1 MPYPVSDYMPNY
13 QQHDYTNGNLGYAA
27 YDRIATQDLRPLQPD
42 PYDRYKNAA
51 ADATSF
57 SQVYEHRRAQSAY
70 QGHDLAPMS
79 SAMRYDNR
87 LALEQ
92 ARLQHQHHQH
102 QASQAAAAYQA
113 QAHDEKAVGG
123 VSATLDYDM
132 DQMTEFVAEMAVGM
146 YAIYM
151 SRIRI
156 SDIDLVQSIK
166 PGINPPTTF
175 RKWVLQVLNA
185 TRLPSAT
192 ILLSLSYLS
201 LRVRGLS
208 ASGRFMP
215 TERSLYQMLTVA
227 LILGSKFLD
236 DNTFQNKSWAE
247 VSNISVMELNRD
259 ERDWLTTFGHRLH
272 HDPNGSSGYIVWEAK
287 WLTWQSRFMILPDP
301 MSSSISRQR
310 SVRHSLPS
318 AHSLSQYSRHGSTAA
333 SQASEM
339 SYDTASISPYDSW
352 HSQRSINNGSS
363 PATAPYST
371 GPHTPEYYNKWTR
384 EAAATLQPQAHLQAP
399 FGFAPLQTGFMPDL
413 TAYAS
418 SHNIGSYPSVGNMW
432 NVHGAHCQCANCRA
446 MHPRYNTVA
455 AA

>member
-1 MPYPVSDYMPNY
+1 MQAGQMTYPTSDYMPNY
-13 QQHDYTNGNLGYAA
+13 QQQDYTNGNAAYAA
-27 YDRIATQDLRPLQPD
+27 YDNIANHDLRPLQPD
-42 PYDRYKNAA
+42 PYDRYKNTA

-57 SQVYEHRRAQSAY
+57 SQIYEHRRAQSAY
-70 QGHDLAPMS
+70 QRHDLAPM
-79 SAMRYDNR
+79 AATMRYDDR

-92 ARLQHQHHQH
+92 ARIQH
-102 QASQAAAAYQA
+102 QADQVAAAYQA
-113 QAHDEKAVGG
+113 QAQDEKAVGG

-208 ASGRFMP
+208 TAGRFMP

-272 HDPNGSSGYIVWEAK
+272 HDPNGPSGYVAWEAK
-287 WLTWQSRFMILPDP
+287 WLTWQSRFMILPHPLDT
-301 MSSSISRQR
+301 SIHHQR
-310 SVRHSLPS
+310 SVRHSLSS
-318 AHSLSQYSRHGSTAA
+318 ANSLSQYSRHGSLAA
-333 SQASEM
+333 SRASEA
-339 SYDTASISPYDSW
+339 SYDTATISPYDSW
-352 HSQRSINNGSS
+352 HSQRSTHNGSS
-363 PATAPYST
+363 PSSAPYSS
-371 GPHTPEYYNKWTR
+371 GPQTPEYYNKWTR
-384 EAAATLQPQAHLQAP
+384 EAVASLQPQTHVQAP

-413 TAYAS
+413 SAYS
-418 SHNIGSYPSVGNMW
+418 SSNNVPSYPTIGNMW
-432 NVHGAHCQCANCRA
+432 NVHGAHCQCGNCRA
-446 MHPRYNTVA
+446 MHPRYSTVA